1 MKEVITAIGDHT
13 VESSLGWRVDIL
25 SVNSIQYQEKDKT
38 ITFEIEDY
46 PDFTGELEWTI
57 YIPPKCTWQG
67 RIHNEETINQEKLDE
82 IIDRISTA
90 FWKLD
95 MKIKEIA

>member
-1 MKEVITAIGDHT
+1 MKEIITAMGDLS

-25 SVNSIQYQEKDKT
+25 SLNALRYQEKDKT

-46 PDFTGELEWTI
+46 PDARGELEWTI
-57 YIPPKCTWQG
+57 YIPPKCKWQG
-67 RIHNEETINQEKLDE
+67 QIHHEETIDQEKLDE
-82 IIDRISTA
+82 ITDRISTA

>member
-1 MKEVITAIGDHT
+1 MKEIITSVGDKI
-13 VESSLGWRVDIL
+13 VKSSLGWQV
-25 SVNSIQYQEKDKT
+25 SISSIDSMVYQESDK
-38 ITFEIEDY
+38 IILFKIEDY
-46 PDFTGELEWTI
+46 PDAMGELEWTI
-57 YIPPKCTWQG
+57 YIPVQCRWEGANDQEM
-67 RIHNEETINQEKLDE
+67 IDQEKLDE

>member
-1 MKEVITAIGDHT
+1 MKEIITAIDDKM
-13 VESSLGWRVDIL
+13 VESSLGWKV
-25 SVNSIQYQEKDKT
+25 SISSIDSMVYQENDKK
-38 ITFEIEDY
+38 IFFKIEDY
-46 PDFTGELEWTI
+46 PDIMGELEWTI
-57 YIPPKCTWQG
+57 YIPVKCGWQG
-67 RIHNEETINQEKLDE
+67 ANDQEMIDQEKLDE

>member
-1 MKEVITAIGDHT
+1 MDDKR
-13 VESSLGWRVDIL
+13 VESSLGWKVSIL
-25 SVNSIQYQEKDKT
+25 SIDSMVYQENDKK
-38 ITFEIEDY
+38 IFFKIEDY
-46 PDFTGELEWTI
+46 PDAMGELEWTI
-57 YIPPKCTWQG
+57 YIPVQCRWKGANDQDM
-67 RIHNEETINQEKLDE
+67 IDQEKLDE

>member
-1 MKEVITAIGDHT
+1 MKEIITVLDDHT
-13 VESSLGWRVDIL
+13 VESSQGWRVEIL
-25 SVNSIQYQEKDKT
+25 SIHALRYQEKDKT

-46 PDFTGELEWTI
+46 PDTRGELEWTI
-57 YIPPKCTWQG
+57 YIPPKCRWQDQS
-67 RIHNEETINQEKLDE
+67 HHEATIDHEKLDE

>member
-1 MKEVITAIGDHT
+1 MKEIITATDDHT

-25 SVNSIQYQEKDKT
+25 SMDALRYQERDKT

-46 PDFTGELEWTI
+46 SDAIGELEWTI
-57 YIPPKCTWQG
+57 YIPPICKWQDEN
-67 RIHNEETINQEKLDE
+67 HPEEIIGQEKLDD
-82 IIDRISTA
+82 IIDRNSTA

-95 MKIKEIA
+95 MKIRGIA